1 MNIIYATYNINHNSI
16 DIYAGYF
23 LRIDCSKAEEGLKTT
38 PCSECAL
45 NALAID
51 KPLEYARLYLEGGM
65 QIWVD
70 AEDSLEVW

>member
-1 MNIIYATYNINHNSI
+1 MLHNSI
-16 DIYAGYF
+16 DVTTFDGYI

-51 KPLEYARLYLEGGM
+51 RHLEYA
-65 QIWVD
+65 I
-70 AEDSLEVW
+70 S